1 MRVVVQRV
9 KEASV
14 TAEDYYESIQKG
26 LVLLVGIYEYTTQQ
40 DIHAMAKKLVAAR
53 IFEDDQQKMNLS
65 IKDVGGSILSISQF
79 TLCADVKKGNRP
91 SFTSAM
97 QPQKA
102 NQLYEM
108 FNDALINEGLVVKPG
123 VFGADMDIQII
134 NDGPVTIIYDS
145 NEGRIQ

>member
-14 TAEDYYESIQKG
+14 TAEQYYESIQKG
-26 LVLLVGIYEYTTQQ
+26 LLLLVGIYEHTTEK
-40 DIHAMAKKLVAAR
+40 DIITMAKKLVSAR

-65 IKDVGGSILSISQF
+65 IKDVDGCILSISQF
-79 TLCADVKKGNRP
+79 TLCANVKKGNRP

-97 QPQKA
+97 HPQKA

-108 FNDALINEGLVVKPG
+108 FNDALKNEGLIVKPG
-123 VFGADMDIQII
+123 LFGADMDIQLI
-134 NDGPVTIIYDS
+134 NDGPVTIIYES